1 MTRYLGFCIGTE
13 YEYGSGEIDEILII
27 MFMMIDMF
35 ISLIVSVARDFKC
48 VFVSKAEFLHHL
60 MSPTQTL

>member
-1 MTRYLGFCIGTE
+1 MTRYLGFCMGTE

-35 ISLIVSVARDFKC
+35 ISLIVSVARVLVSVRHAVIGFQVCFC
-48 VFVSKAEFLHHL
+48 V
-60 MSPTQTL
+60 